1 MEVGSGLGHDGRRT
15 RPADVLVP
23 NWVLGKPAAFD
34 ITVTSPLTP
43 ITLHEASVTSGST
56 AQVAENRKHASND
69 AKCSELGWVC
79 VPLAV
84 VHNKEKYLCHGL
96 LLKLYLSLG
105 LKVIKVHEMYTCGQ
119 SKSLAKFI
127 NFNIEQ
133 RMKASKENRK
143 LDVTVAKLSNNA
155 VYGKTMEN
163 VRKRVNV
170 ELVNGQQ
177 RLLR

>member
-1 MEVGSGLGHDGRRT
+1 MEVGSGLGHDARRT

-84 VHNKEKYLCHGL
+84 EAYGVGV
-96 LLKLYLSLG
+96 LKHRQTFLDLRRALQLDQIVASPRPLWLSMAG
-105 LKVIKVHEMYTCGQ
+105 
-119 SKSLAKFI
+119 
-127 NFNIEQ
+127 
-133 RMKASKENRK
+133 
-143 LDVTVAKLSNNA
+143 
-155 VYGKTMEN
+155 
-163 VRKRVNV
+163 
-170 ELVNGQQ
+170 
-177 RLLR
+177 

>member
-1 MEVGSGLGHDGRRT
+1 MVTWSLAKIGFGIVFLSLVGRLVLVHGQMEVGSGLGHDARCT

-69 AKCSELGWVC
+69 TKCSELGWVG

-84 VHNKEKYLCHGL
+84 E
-96 LLKLYLSLG
+96 
-105 LKVIKVHEMYTCGQ
+105 
-119 SKSLAKFI
+119 
-127 NFNIEQ
+127 
-133 RMKASKENRK
+133 
-143 LDVTVAKLSNNA
+143 
-155 VYGKTMEN
+155 VYGCWGPEAQTFLN
-163 VRKRVNV
+163 LQCAWQLDQIVASPRP
-170 ELVNGQQ
+170 L
-177 RLLR
+177 RLSMAG